1 MFKKKVAFALAVA
14 MVTGSISGCGGFLK
28 VSVGGKD
35 IVNIGKAESTEKETE
50 AMLETSEE
58 SKEEHTKKEI
68 KAQVAADAEAWD
80 KAKKTTFSGS
90 GIRLTLPGEIPD
102 TFVETTHM
110 DQDYFT
116 LTVFCDYTNMSLGNE
131 SSLNLYHFNAK
142 QLGIRDAAGAKT
154 VLFQACIKKNAQVS
168 KAGEPAYTSV
178 MGNDGNA
185 WDVATVD
192 CELSDGNT
200 WKTVFATMYDG
211 EDAYAVMYL
220 DRGEDDF
227 NMDTDWFE
235 MGLELSGDA
244 DAHGTTGSGAEVDIQ
259 KLLGGQ
265 IQDQQ
270 NEESAEAPEKTDVQK
285 SSSVTGLEA
294 IGISDNDMDTAMTY
308 METKT
313 VGDLTVYIP
322 RYAVDYSVPGR
333 SNGSGQQVRK
343 SWELKYDDSA
353 YLDHLTMQTFVT
365 YSPASAFGDGTCYY
379 DTVNEFKES
388 IESSNSSYP
397 GYVFSL
403 HSEEYK
409 IWLDESNDGYI
420 QGEAFITH
428 ADGSCSTIE
437 TTAYYSGT
445 NDKVKGRANAKA
457 LVCAQLLFPQK

>member
-154 VLFQACIKKNAQVS
+154 VLFQACIKKNVQVS

-178 MGNDGNA
+178 MGNDGNE

-265 IQDQQ
+265 I
-270 NEESAEAPEKTDVQK
+270 
-285 SSSVTGLEA
+285 
-294 IGISDNDMDTAMTY
+294 
-308 METKT
+308 
-313 VGDLTVYIP
+313 
-322 RYAVDYSVPGR
+322 
-333 SNGSGQQVRK
+333 
-343 SWELKYDDSA
+343 
-353 YLDHLTMQTFVT
+353 
-365 YSPASAFGDGTCYY
+365 
-379 DTVNEFKES
+379 
-388 IESSNSSYP
+388 
-397 GYVFSL
+397 
-403 HSEEYK
+403 
-409 IWLDESNDGYI
+409 
-420 QGEAFITH
+420 
-428 ADGSCSTIE
+428 
-437 TTAYYSGT
+437 
-445 NDKVKGRANAKA
+445 
-457 LVCAQLLFPQK
+457 

>member
-1 MFKKKVAFALAVA
+1 MFKKKVALALAVA
-14 MVTGSISGCGGFLK
+14 MVAGSISGCGGFLK

-35 IVNIGKAESTEKETE
+35 IVNIGETASTEKEAETTP
-50 AMLETSEE
+50 ETSEE
-58 SKEEHTKKEI
+58 SKEEYEKKEI
-68 KAQVAADAEAWD
+68 KAQIAADTKAWD

-102 TFVETTHM
+102 TFVETTHT

-116 LTVFCDYTNMSLGNE
+116 LTVFCDYTNMTLGNE
-131 SSLNLYHFNAK
+131 SSLNFYHFDAN
-142 QLGIRDAAGAKT
+142 QLGIRDAAGAKSA
-154 VLFQACIKKNAQVS
+154 LFQACIKKNTQVS
-168 KAGEPAYTSV
+168 KAGEPEYTSV
-178 MGNDGNA
+178 MDNDGNE

-200 WKTVFATMYDG
+200 WKTVFATTYDG

-244 DAHGTTGSGAEVDIQ
+244 DAHGTTGSGAEVDVQ

-265 IQDQQ
+265 IQVPQ
-270 NEESAEAPEKTDVQK
+270 NEKPAAASEKTDTQK
-285 SSSVTGLEA
+285 SGSVTGLEA
-294 IGISDNDMDTAMTY
+294 IGLSGDDMDTAMTY
-308 METKT
+308 LESKT

-353 YLDHLTMQTFVT
+353 YLDHLTMQTFAT

-397 GYVFSL
+397 GYTFSL
-403 HSEEYK
+403 HGEEYK

-445 NDKVKGRANAKA
+445 NDRVKGRANAKA